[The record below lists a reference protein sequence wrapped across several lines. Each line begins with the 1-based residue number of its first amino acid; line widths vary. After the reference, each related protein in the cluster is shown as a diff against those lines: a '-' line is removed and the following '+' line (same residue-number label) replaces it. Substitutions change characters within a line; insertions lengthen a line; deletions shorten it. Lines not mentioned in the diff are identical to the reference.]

1 MTTDI
6 LASTAVAIVAIAL
19 YIVFVIATFNNPL
32 PVPYEMGSYPV
43 LWEPDCLLDF
53 SACRTNTASN
63 ATVMIGST
71 QR

>member
-19 YIVFVIATFNNPL
+19 YIVFVLATFNNPL

-43 LWEPDCLLDF
+43 LWEPQCLLDF
-53 SACRTNTASN
+53 SSCKNNTASN
-63 ATVMIGST
+63 VTMMIGST